1 MHIRKNKTVI
11 RERKKEHLES
21 PKETVNKEKVLMTC
35 SHAYGYLAIRPKK
48 SPIPQECLFCLQL
61 IDCLYSTK
69 K

>member
-1 MHIRKNKTVI
+1 MHIRKNKTVF

-21 PKETVNKEKVLMTC
+21 AKETVNKEKVSMAC
-35 SHAYGYLAIRPKK
+35 SHAYGYLAVRPKN

-61 IDCLYSTK
+61 IDCLYNTK